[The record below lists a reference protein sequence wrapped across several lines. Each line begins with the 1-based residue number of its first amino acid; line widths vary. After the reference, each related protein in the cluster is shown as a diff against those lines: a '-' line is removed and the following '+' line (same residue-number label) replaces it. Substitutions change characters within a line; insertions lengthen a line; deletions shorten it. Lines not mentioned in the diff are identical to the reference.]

1 MSARTR
7 TADVPP
13 GPPLPRIV
21 QGLAFIASRRKS
33 MHYLRNR
40 YGPTF
45 TINIPLFGRSVV
57 VSEPAMIKQLF
68 MTSTDVASNVQ
79 PNLGRVLGQGS
90 IFNLEGEAHRRQRK
104 LLVPPFHGK
113 RMHAY
118 EGVIEEE
125 FLRETA
131 HWPDGE
137 EFETLDSMMHIT
149 LNAILRAVFG
159 AEGAEFE
166 ALRKLLPGWV
176 KLASWLATVPIP
188 RKDLGPWSP
197 WGRFNAARREFDAIV
212 GSLIDKTL
220 ADPHLTERDDVLAM
234 LLQSRYD
241 DGSSM
246 SRRDIAD
253 ELLTLLAAGHETT
266 ATTLAWAV
274 ERLQR
279 HPELLARLVT
289 EVDEGGSERR
299 QATIHEVQRTRPVID
314 LAGRHVIA
322 ESMPLGDWT
331 IPRGYTVIVGIS
343 VVHDDESIFPNA
355 AQFDPDRF
363 VGRKPNNYEWV
374 PFGGGTRRC
383 PGAAFANME
392 MDVVLRTLL
401 RDFDL
406 TTTGAPGEHFHSRGV
421 AYAPAKGG
429 LVRLRRRN
437 TLSNNVVTPLRRAE
451 SLPSAR

>member
-1 MSARTR
+1 MSARTV
-7 TADVPP
+7 DVPP
-13 GPPLPRIV
+13 GPSLPRFV
-21 QGLAFIASRRKS
+21 QGVAFIASRRKT
-33 MHYLRNR
+33 MQYLRNR

-45 TINIPLFGRSVV
+45 TIDIPLFGRSVV
-57 VSEPAMIKQLF
+57 VTEPALIKQVF
-68 MTSTDVASNVQ
+68 MTSTDVASNLR
-79 PNLGRVLGQGS
+79 PNLGRVLGDGS

-118 EGVIEEE
+118 ESVIEEE
-125 FLRETA
+125 FLREA
-131 HWPDGE
+131 ASWPGNK
-137 EFETLDSMMHIT
+137 EFATLDSMMHIT

-176 KLASWLATVPIP
+176 KFASRLATVPIP

-197 WGRFNAARREFDAIV
+197 WGRFNGYRREFDAIV
-212 GSLIDKTL
+212 GSLIDKAL
-220 ADPHLTERDDVLAM
+220 ADPHLAERDDVLAM

-241 DGSSM
+241 DGSAM
-246 SRRDIAD
+246 SHRDVAD
-253 ELLTLLAAGHETT
+253 ELITLLAAGHETT
-266 ATTLAWAV
+266 ATTLAWAI

-279 HPELLARLVT
+279 HPDLLARLVA
-289 EVDEGGSERR
+289 EVDEGGSELR
-299 QATIHEVQRTRPVID
+299 QATILEVQRTRPVID
-314 LAGRHVIA
+314 LMGRHVIS

-343 VVHDDESIFPNA
+343 IVHDDESVFPNA
-355 AQFDPDRF
+355 DQFDPDRF
-363 VGRKPNNYEWV
+363 VGHKPNNYEWV

-406 TTTGAPGEHFHSRGV
+406 TTTHAPGERFHSRGV
-421 AYAPAKGG
+421 AYAPKNGG
-429 LVRLRRRN
+429 RVRLRRRN

-451 SLPSAR
+451 SLPSA